1 MRPVAVRIPVAGAL
15 AATVA
20 ILLAGCEN
28 TSPAVHDAAAPPP
41 PEVSVSKPVS
51 REVTDYFEFPGQTAA
66 VGEVEV
72 RARVTG
78 YLVKVNFE
86 DGQEVKKGDLLYEID
101 PRPYQATLDRATGD
115 LARLHALLD
124 KAKANLSRGERL
136 RPSGAISQDEYEQ
149 CVAQLAVHKASI
161 QSVEAAVRDAK
172 LDLEFTR
179 VVSPI
184 SGRVSR
190 TRITEGNLVQP
201 GAGEAAVLT
210 TVVTTNPVYVYF
222 NIDEPALLQYD
233 RLDWRSG
240 RETLPDRIK
249 VLKVPVEIGL
259 GDEKGFPHRGILDF
273 LDNKVEAE
281 TGTIRARGVFD
292 NTKQYLTPGL
302 YVRVRLPIG
311 KPHRAVLVSERAIG
325 TDQGRKFLL
334 AVNRENVVERREVR
348 LGALREGFRVVE
360 SGVAADDWIIVKG
373 LQRVRPGVSVQPR
386 PIAEGVVASSSPDRV
401 GERAKAGP
409 GQTTAN

>member
-1 MRPVAVRIPVAGAL
+1 MAARVWRGGVLAAVAVVL
-15 AATVA
+15 F
-20 ILLAGCEN
+20 AGCER
-28 TSPAVHDAAAPPP
+28 SPSAEGKPAAPPP
-41 PEVSVSKPVS
+41 PEVSVSKPVY
-51 REVTDYFEFPGQTAA
+51 REVTDYFDFPGQTAA

-86 DGQEVKKGDLLYEID
+86 DGQQVKKGDLLYEID
-101 PRPYQATLDRATGD
+101 PRPYQADLDRATGD
-115 LARLHALLD
+115 LARLKALLD
-124 KAKANLSRGERL
+124 KAKADLTRGEKL
-136 RPSGAISQDEYEQ
+136 VPSGAISRDEYEQ

-161 QSVEAAVRDAK
+161 QSAEAAVRDAK

-179 VVSPI
+179 ITSPI
-184 SGRVSR
+184 DGRVSR
-190 TRITEGNLVQP
+190 TQVTEGNLVQP
-201 GAGEAAVLT
+201 GSDEASVLT

-222 NIDEPALLQYD
+222 NIDEPALLKYD

-259 GDEKGFPHRGILDF
+259 GDEKGFPHRGVLDF
-273 LDNKVEAE
+273 LDNKIDSE

-311 KPHRAVLVSERAIG
+311 KPHRAMLVSERALG

-334 AVNRENVVERREVR
+334 AVNAKNVVERREVT
-348 LGALREGFRVVE
+348 LGALRDGLRVIE
-360 SGVAADDWIIVKG
+360 SGIGPDDWIIVNG
-373 LQRVRPGVSVQPR
+373 LQRARPGRTVQPR
-386 PIAEGVVASSSPDRV
+386 PIAEGVAGSGSADRAEKSP
-401 GERAKAGP
+401 KAGP
-409 GQTTAN
+409 GQTAAN

>member
-1 MRPVAVRIPVAGAL
+1 MATRISGSSAL
-15 AATVA
+15 LATLA
-20 ILLAGCEN
+20 ILVAGCEN
-28 TSPAVHDAAAPPP
+28 AAPAVNQPAAPPP
-41 PEVSVSKPVS
+41 PEVSVSKPVN

-86 DGQEVKKGDLLYEID
+86 DGQEVKKDDVLYEID
-101 PRPYQATLDRATGD
+101 PRPYQADLDRAAGE
-115 LARLHALLD
+115 LARLNALLD
-124 KAKANLSRGERL
+124 KAKVNLARGERL

-161 QSVEAAVRDAK
+161 QSAEAAVRDTK
-172 LDLEFTR
+172 LNLEFTK
-179 VVSPI
+179 VISPI

-190 TRITEGNLVQP
+190 TRITEGNLIQAGP
-201 GAGEAAVLT
+201 GEATVLT
-210 TVVTTNPVYVYF
+210 TVVTTNPIYVYF

-259 GDEKGFPHRGILDF
+259 GNEKGLSHRGVLDF
-273 LDNKVEAE
+273 LDNKVDSS

-292 NTKQYLTPGL
+292 NKKQYLTPGL
-302 YVRVRLPIG
+302 FVRVRLPIG
-311 KPHRAVLVSERAIG
+311 KPHRALLVSERAIG
-325 TDQGRKFLL
+325 TDQGHKFLL
-334 AVNRENVVERREVR
+334 AVNKQNVVERRQVR
-348 LGALREGFRVVE
+348 LGALRDGLRVVE
-360 SGVAADDWIIVKG
+360 SGIGQDDWIIVKG
-373 LQRVRPGVSVQPR
+373 LQRVRPGLSVQPR
-386 PIAEGVVASSSPDRV
+386 PIAEGVVASRSPDRA
-401 GERAKAGP
+401 GESTRASS
-409 GQTTAN
+409 GQSAAN

>member
-1 MRPVAVRIPVAGAL
+1 MRPMATRISRTGSLLATLAV
-15 AATVA
+15 
-20 ILLAGCEN
+20 LLAGCDN
-28 TSPAVHDAAAPPP
+28 SAPAVHETAAPPP
-41 PEVSVSKPVS
+41 PEVTVSKPVS

-86 DGQEVKKGDLLYEID
+86 DGQEVKKDAVLYEID
-101 PRPYQATLDRATGD
+101 PRPYQADLDRAAGE
-115 LARLHALLD
+115 LARLNALLD
-124 KAKANLSRGERL
+124 KAKADLARGERL

-161 QSVEAAVRDAK
+161 QSAEAAVRDAK

-179 VVSPI
+179 VISPI

-201 GAGEAAVLT
+201 GPGEATVLT

-222 NIDEPALLQYD
+222 NIDEAALLQYD
-233 RLDWRSG
+233 KLDWRSG
-240 RETLPDRIK
+240 RDSLPDRIK

-259 GDEKGFPHRGILDF
+259 GNEKGFPHQGTLDF
-273 LDNKVEAE
+273 LDNRVDCN

-292 NTKQYLTPGL
+292 NSKQYLTPGL
-302 YVRVRLPIG
+302 FVRVRLRIG
-311 KPHRAVLVSERAIG
+311 KPHRALLVSERAVG
-325 TDQGRKFLL
+325 TDQGHKFLL
-334 AVNRENVVERREVR
+334 AVNKQNVVERRQVR
-348 LGALREGFRVVE
+348 LGALRDGLRVVE
-360 SGVAADDWIIVKG
+360 SGVGADDWIIVKG
-373 LQRVRPGVSVQPR
+373 LQRVRPGASVQPR
-386 PIAEGVVASSSPDRV
+386 PIAQGVVASSSPDQAT
-401 GERAKAGP
+401 ESAQANP
-409 GQTTAN
+409 SQTAAN